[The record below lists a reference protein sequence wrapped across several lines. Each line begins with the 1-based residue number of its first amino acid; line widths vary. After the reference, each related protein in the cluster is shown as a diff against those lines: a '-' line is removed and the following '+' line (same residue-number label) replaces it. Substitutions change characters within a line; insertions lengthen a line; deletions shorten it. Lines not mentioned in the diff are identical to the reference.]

1 MVRFGTKGD
10 RTVRRS
16 HEETRRREH
25 DKSVN
30 FALRRTTTI
39 VSRPQPSQ
47 TIRIVR
53 ALLLVILS
61 CAAGCSGDDVAWTD
75 PLTLS
80 SAGADG
86 HVVVDSKGR
95 ARLLP
100 DTSVSVVPEQDR
112 RACPGSVR
120 IARQDDGTLAAV
132 WWSVRDDSSSL
143 LLAAVS
149 PDGGTSWRPALRVD
163 TADVSIAG
171 CNRPPAA
178 IAASGGFLHLA
189 YAMRGAEGVGVFYA
203 HSMNAGKSYEAPV
216 TILYGD
222 RLTRTAIAAERA
234 TVAIAYEDP
243 SGSTPQVGLA
253 LSRDWGHI
261 FGDRIRGSTGVGP
274 ATDPQ
279 VAVTGREVAVSWI
292 VSSGGGDSDARPTR
306 IVRVGRLQ

>member
-1 MVRFGTKGD
+1 
-10 RTVRRS
+10 
-16 HEETRRREH
+16 
-25 DKSVN
+25 
-30 FALRRTTTI
+30 
-39 VSRPQPSQ
+39 
-47 TIRIVR
+47 VR

-61 CAAGCSGDDVAWTD
+61 CMAGCSGDDVAWTD

-80 SAGADG
+80 SASGADARLI
-86 HVVVDSKGR
+86 VDAKGR
-95 ARLLP
+95 VRLAP
-100 DTSVSVVPEQDR
+100 DTSVSIVPEHDR

-120 IARQDDGTLAAV
+120 TARQDDGTLTAV

-149 PDGGTSWRPALRVD
+149 PDGGMNWRPAIRVD

-178 IAASGGFLHLA
+178 IAASGGFVHVA
-189 YAMRGAEGVGVFYA
+189 YALRDSDGVGVFYA
-203 HSMNAGKSYEAPV
+203 HSMNAGKTYEVPI
-216 TILYGD
+216 TILYGE
-222 RLTRTAIAAERA
+222 RLTRTAVAADRGTLA
-234 TVAIAYEDP
+234 VAYEEP
-243 SGSTPQVGLA
+243 SGSTPQIGLA

-274 ATDPQ
+274 AAEPE

-292 VSSGGGDSDARPTR
+292 VSSAGGDSDARPTR